1 MSGSARGSDLGSWW
15 SNRAAL
21 RKDAADGIA
30 QLRDCQRQL
39 SSAAGNTPA
48 AATVALADRSIA
60 AVVSGARRILEAIA
74 QKQGELKGLTAARNA
89 AQSELAQTQQQIGHE
104 GARRSEEKAR
114 KEAERNLRS
123 RKAAG
128 WVTQK
133 LCRLAGAGVF
143 VLMVYILAVY

>member
-1 MSGSARGSDLGSWW
+1 M
-15 SNRAAL
+15 
-21 RKDAADGIA
+21 RKDAVDGIA

-39 SSAAGNTPA
+39 SAAAGNAPA
-48 AATVALADRSIA
+48 AAAVALPDRSIA
-60 AVVSGARRILEAIA
+60 GVVSGARRILEAIA
-74 QKQGELKGLTAARNA
+74 QKQGELEGLTAARNA
-89 AQSELAQTQQQIGHE
+89 AQAELAQIQQQIAHE

-143 VLMVYILAVY
+143 VLMLYILAVY

>member
-21 RKDAADGIA
+21 RKDAVDGIA

-39 SSAAGNTPA
+39 TAAAGNTPA
-48 AATVALADRSIA
+48 AAAVALSDWSIA
-60 AVVSGARRILEAIA
+60 GIVSGARSILEAIA
-74 QKQGELKGLTAARNA
+74 QKQGELRSLTGARDA
-89 AQSELAQTQQQIGHE
+89 AQAQLAQTQEQIGHE

-143 VLMVYILAVY
+143 VLMLYILAVY

>member
-1 MSGSARGSDLGSWW
+1 MLGSARGSDLGSWW

-21 RKDAADGIA
+21 RKEALESIA

-39 SSAAGNTPA
+39 SAAAGATPPA
-48 AATVALADRSIA
+48 GSPSLPDRSPA
-60 AVVSGARRILEAIA
+60 GVVSVARQILQAIA
-74 QKQGELKGLTAARNA
+74 QKQGELQALSATRNA
-89 AQSELAQTQQQIGHE
+89 AQSELAQTQQQISHE

-114 KEAERNLRS
+114 KEAERHLRS

-143 VLMVYILAVY
+143 VLMLYILAVY

>member
-1 MSGSARGSDLGSWW
+1 MSGNARGSDLGSWW

-21 RKDAADGIA
+21 RKDAVDAIA

-39 SSAAGNTPA
+39 SCAAGETPA
-48 AATVALADRSIA
+48 AATIALADRSIA
-60 AVVSGARRILEAIA
+60 GVVAGARRILEAIA

-89 AQSELAQTQQQIGHE
+89 AQAELAQTQQQIGHE

-123 RKAAG
+123 RQAAG

-143 VLMVYILAVY
+143 VLMLYILAVY